1 MVDVG
6 LWGWGLG
13 LALGLARGGALPFG
27 ACSAFGSA
35 SSAGACRACASR
47 MSAIS
52 ACVAAFCSTHRTV
65 LAAF

>member
-1 MVDVG
+1 M
-6 LWGWGLG
+6 WGLG
-13 LALGLARGGALPFG
+13 LGLGLGLGEGGALPFR

-35 SSAGACRACASR
+35 SSAGACRACAST

-52 ACVAAFCSTHRTV
+52 AWVAAFCRHRPV